1 MWSRLNQ
8 NATEKTKLSVLEAEN
23 RELKNARPQAL
34 ASSKDSAVA
43 FDPSW
48 ELLELKRK
56 RHDAHVKEAEAAR
69 TAWKK
74 EKEELL
80 VQMEQLRRR
89 IGQLEEQDKKA
100 SSCISKL
107 QQALDAEQ
115 LAASHNKIL
124 LSDDFQQTIDHFT
137 EDHTIDYEHMTRVL
151 WRQYVVDQAKSFKN
165 SP

>member
-43 FDPSW
+43 FDPS
-48 ELLELKRK
+48 LKP
-56 RHDAHVKEAEAAR
+56 DSY
-69 TAWKK
+69 TACCYT
-74 EKEELL
+74 E
-80 VQMEQLRRR
+80 
-89 IGQLEEQDKKA
+89 
-100 SSCISKL
+100 
-107 QQALDAEQ
+107 
-115 LAASHNKIL
+115 
-124 LSDDFQQTIDHFT
+124 QTIDHFT